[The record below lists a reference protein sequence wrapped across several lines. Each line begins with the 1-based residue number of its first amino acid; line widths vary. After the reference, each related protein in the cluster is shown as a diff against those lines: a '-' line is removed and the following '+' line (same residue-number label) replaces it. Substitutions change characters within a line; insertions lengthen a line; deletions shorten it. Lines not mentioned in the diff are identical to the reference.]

1 MSDAEKG
8 RGQAGEARAETTRR
22 AKLRRREFLRL
33 GAGAAGAA
41 SAASILGA
49 GAAGSIAALNG
60 VAAHAQANSVPA
72 SPKAQGAAENAHGT
86 PWWAARPAGGKAGK
100 PEAIDLH
107 SHWSPEPYDKAL
119 AAIGQPLNNPYPLDY
134 DLDKRR
140 QWMDEHGDLMHC
152 LTLSG
157 AMPWSRVTPQQGAEL
172 AKVINDT
179 GIQVHMKYPDR
190 FVVGIELPIRDPEL
204 ALKELNRVGGQPG
217 VRAVHLPDSIE
228 RHDYIFDPKFA
239 PVLARIEAL
248 NLPIIFHQM
257 DGVPN
262 SYGGD
267 RTAGPPPLAAGI
279 DAPIEHTFLATKFI
293 YTGTLDKHP
302 NLQVVLPHAGGAFP
316 YLAGREEHFLF
327 HMTDH
332 STSIQRPFRDYLR
345 RFHYDYLI
353 YWPEA
358 FRFLMTMV
366 GSDRI
371 VVGTDNFAAKD
382 VEYPTNVLDQFKLPA
397 ADRERIL
404 QGNAKRLLHI

>member
-1 MSDAEKG
+1 MAMKNSRIANVGSPIRRGIG
-8 RGQAGEARAETTRR
+8 RRDFIRA
-22 AKLRRREFLRL
+22 
-33 GAGAAGAA
+33 AAGAA
-41 SAASILGA
+41 ATIGALSDVTASAQPPS
-49 GAAGSIAALNG
+49 S
-60 VAAHAQANSVPA
+60 
-72 SPKAQGAAENAHGT
+72 QGI
-86 PWWAARPAGGKAGK
+86 PWWAARPGKGGVGK
-100 PEAIDLH
+100 PEAIDMH

-119 AAIGQPLNNPYPLDY
+119 ADLGQPLANSYPLDY

-140 QWMDEHGDLMHC
+140 HWMDEHGDLMHC

-157 AMPWSRVTPQQGAEL
+157 AMPWQRTSAQQGAHL
-172 AKVINDT
+172 AQVINDT
-179 GIQVHMKYPDR
+179 GIQVHQKYPDR
-190 FVVGIELPIRDPEL
+190 FVIGVELPIRDPEL
-204 ALKELNRVGGQPG
+204 ALKELNRVAGQPG

-228 RHDYIFDPKFA
+228 RRDYIFDPHFA
-239 PVLARIEAL
+239 PILARLEEL

-257 DGVPN
+257 DGVAN

-279 DAPIEHTFLATKFI
+279 DAPIEHTFLATKFV
-293 YTGTLDKHP
+293 YTGTLDKYP
-302 NLQVVLPHAGGAFP
+302 NLQIVLPHAGGAFP

-332 STSIQRPFRDYLR
+332 STSVQHPFRDYLR

-382 VEYPTNVLDQFKLPA
+382 IEYPSAVLDQFNFPA
-397 ADRERIL
+397 ADRDRIL
-404 QGNAKRLLHI
+404 KGNAMRLLHL

>member
-1 MSDAEKG
+1 MKDRKDAG
-8 RGQAGEARAETTRR
+8 RES
-22 AKLRRREFLRL
+22 KLGRREFLRL
-33 GAGAAGAA
+33 GVGATGAAA
-41 SAASILGA
+41 IGA
-49 GAAGSIAALNG
+49 GAAVGLGGLDAL
-60 VAAHAQANSVPA
+60 AQAPA
-72 SPKAQGAAENAHGT
+72 SQAGERTAHGT
-86 PWWAARPAGGKAGK
+86 PWWAARPANGKAGK
-100 PEAIDLH
+100 PEAIDMH

-119 AAIGQPLNNPYPLDY
+119 AAFGQPLANPYPLDY

-157 AMPWSRVTPQQGAEL
+157 AMPWQRVTPQQGAHL
-172 AKVINDT
+172 AQVINDT
-179 GIQVHMKYPDR
+179 GIQVHQKYPDR
-190 FVVGIELPIRDPEL
+190 FVVGVELPIRDPEL
-204 ALKELNRVGGQPG
+204 ALKELNRVAGQPG

-228 RHDYIFDPKFA
+228 RHDYIFDPHFA

-262 SYGGD
+262 TYGGD

-293 YTGTLDKHP
+293 YTGTLDKYP
-302 NLQVVLPHAGGAFP
+302 NLQMVLPHAGGAFP

-332 STSIQRPFRDYLR
+332 STSIQHPFRDYLR

-382 VEYPTNVLDQFKLPA
+382 VEYPTSVLDQFKLPA
-397 ADRERIL
+397 ADRDRIL
-404 QGNAKRLLHI
+404 KGNAMRLLHL

>member
-1 MSDAEKG
+1 MKDAGKPESRIG
-8 RGQAGEARAETTRR
+8 
-22 AKLRRREFLRL
+22 RREFVKMAAGAAAM
-33 GAGAAGAA
+33 GAGAATIGALSGADAAAQASGAA
-41 SAASILGA
+41 SSASSGQ
-49 GAAGSIAALNG
+49 G
-60 VAAHAQANSVPA
+60 V
-72 SPKAQGAAENAHGT
+72 
-86 PWWAARPAGGKAGK
+86 PWWAAKPANGKVGK
-100 PEAIDLH
+100 PEAIDMH

-119 AAIGQPLNNPYPLDY
+119 AELGQPLANTYPLDY

-157 AMPWSRVTPQQGAEL
+157 QMPWQRVTPQQGAHL
-172 AKVINDT
+172 AQVINDT
-179 GIQVHMKYPDR
+179 GIQVHQKYPDR
-190 FVVGIELPIRDPEL
+190 FVVGIELPISDPEL
-204 ALKELNRVGGQPG
+204 ALKELNRVAGQPG
-217 VRAVHLPDSIE
+217 VRAVHLPDSIQ
-228 RHDYIFDPKFA
+228 RRDYVFDAHFA
-239 PVLARIEAL
+239 PVLARIEQL

-262 SYGGD
+262 TYGGD
-267 RTAGPPPLAAGI
+267 RTVGPPPLAAGI

-293 YTGTLDKHP
+293 YTGTLDKYP
-302 NLQVVLPHAGGAFP
+302 NLNMVLPHAGGAFP

-332 STSIQRPFRDYLR
+332 STNIQRPFREYLR

-366 GSDRI
+366 GADRI

-382 VEYPTNVLDQFKLPA
+382 VEYPTAVLDQFKLVP
-397 ADRERIL
+397 ADRARIL
-404 QGNAKRLLHI
+404 NGNAKRLLGLKA

>member
-1 MSDAEKG
+1 MKNRKDGSRESTIG
-8 RGQAGEARAETTRR
+8 
-22 AKLRRREFLRL
+22 RREFVKIAT
-33 GAGAAGAA
+33 GAVAGSATIGALSSVDAAGQVSPGTA
-41 SAASILGA
+41 SASGHAAATA
-49 GAAGSIAALNG
+49 GQG
-60 VAAHAQANSVPA
+60 V
-72 SPKAQGAAENAHGT
+72 
-86 PWWAARPAGGKAGK
+86 PWWAARPKGAVSK

-119 AAIGQPLNNPYPLDY
+119 ADLGQPLANPYPLDY

-140 QWMDEHGDLMHC
+140 KWMDEHGDMMHC

-157 AMPWSRVTPQQGAEL
+157 AMPWQRVTPQQGAHL
-172 AKVINDT
+172 AQVINDT
-179 GIQVHMKYPDR
+179 GIQVHQKYPDR
-190 FVVGIELPIRDPEL
+190 FVVGVELPIRDPEL
-204 ALKELNRVGGQPG
+204 ALKELNRVAGQPG

-228 RHDYIFDPKFA
+228 RHDYIFDPHFA
-239 PVLARIEAL
+239 PVLARIEQL

-257 DGVPN
+257 DGMAN

-293 YTGTLDKHP
+293 YTGTLDKYP

-332 STSIQRPFRDYLR
+332 STSIQRPFREYLR

-366 GSDRI
+366 GADRI

-382 VEYPTNVLDQFKLPA
+382 VEYPSAVLDQFKLAA

-404 QGNAKRLLHI
+404 KGNAIRLLRLQQDRKA